1 MPNLTL
7 VAGIHGNETR
17 PLSAIQ
23 DLGLK
28 VVIGNPAAIA
38 INKRFVE
45 EDLNRCFGKPG
56 TSLEHLRARDLRENI
71 LPKGP
76 VLDFHT
82 FSCKSEPF
90 AVIVDR
96 TYLPLAQSLGLRHV
110 VIMAFDI
117 KDGGSL
123 IGDRG
128 GVSVEMGHHD
138 DALSFDRT
146 QALIQGLGQLRPAE
160 QVRVY
165 EVFDILREPGDYI
178 NFQEHPGGFIPV
190 LAGETAYSH
199 YGLKARLVE

>member
-1 MPNLTL
+1 MNNVTL
-7 VAGIHGNETR
+7 VAGIHGNETQ
-17 PLSAIQ
+17 PLRALQ
-23 DLGLK
+23 DLELK

-56 TSLEHLRARDLRENI
+56 TSLEHLRARDLCENI
-71 LPKGP
+71 LPKAP

-82 FSCKSEPF
+82 FSCTSEPF

-96 TYLPLAQSLGLRHV
+96 AYLPLAKSLGLGHV

-123 IGDRG
+123 IGNRG
-128 GVSVEMGHHD
+128 GVSVEMGHHED
-138 DALSFDRT
+138 ELSFHRT
-146 QALIQGLGQLRPAE
+146 QALIRGLGQERPAE
-160 QVRVY
+160 KVAVY

-178 NFQEHPGGFIPV
+178 NFQEHPGQFIPV